1 MTVEKA
7 RKVSKALEDFE
18 MFIMFIDE
26 IDGVL
31 NDYADQCDLSKF
43 EPKLKL
49 FLEEELER
57 RRSILEGID

>member
-1 MTVEKA
+1 MTVEKS

-31 NDYADQCDLSKF
+31 NDYADQCDLSRV

-49 FLEEELER
+49 FLEEEL
-57 RRSILEGID
+57 

>member
-31 NDYADQCDLSKF
+31 KDYADQCDLSRF

>member
-7 RKVSKALEDFE
+7 RKVSKALEDCE

-31 NDYADQCDLSKF
+31 KDYADQCDLSRF

>member
-31 NDYADQCDLSKF
+31 KDYADQCDLSRF

-57 RRSILEGID
+57 RRTILEGID

>member
-31 NDYADQCDLSKF
+31 KDYADQCDLSRF

-57 RRSILEGID
+57 RRNILEGID

>member
-18 MFIMFIDE
+18 MFVMFIDE

-31 NDYADQCDLSKF
+31 KDYADQCDLSRF

>member
-31 NDYADQCDLSKF
+31 NVYADQCDLSRF

>member
-18 MFIMFIDE
+18 MFIMFVDE

-31 NDYADQCDLSKF
+31 KDYADQCDLSRF